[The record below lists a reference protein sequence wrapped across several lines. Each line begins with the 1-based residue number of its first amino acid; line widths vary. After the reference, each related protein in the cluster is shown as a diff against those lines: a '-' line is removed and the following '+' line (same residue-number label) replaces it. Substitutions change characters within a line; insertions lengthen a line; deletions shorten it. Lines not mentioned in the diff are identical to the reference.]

1 MICHALH
8 VALMSNST
16 VTYPPDKFAKW
27 REEREAAKALRE
39 ERVAKLKEE
48 MKAQAEARAETEG
61 EFLQRR
67 QGLLARMEKAK
78 AFVDTLA
85 EKLTEIEM
93 VSEEVEDAEPPAPAA
108 VVKLDDQQLVEKLM
122 LSIQGKIGDATLWSE
137 VLAALRGREPA
148 LLDELEEGVEDVEV
162 AAVVSYHFQRARC
175 VL

>member
-1 MICHALH
+1 
-8 VALMSNST
+8 
-16 VTYPPDKFAKW
+16 
-27 REEREAAKALRE
+27 
-39 ERVAKLKEE
+39 LKEE
-48 MKAQAEARAETEG
+48 MKAQATARVDKDFSVERG
-61 EFLQRR
+61 FLQKR
-67 QGLLARMEKAK
+67 QELLARMEKAK
-78 AFVDTLA
+78 AFVDALA
-85 EKLTEIEM
+85 EKLAEIEM

-122 LSIQGKIGDATLWSE
+122 LSIQGKTGDAALWSE